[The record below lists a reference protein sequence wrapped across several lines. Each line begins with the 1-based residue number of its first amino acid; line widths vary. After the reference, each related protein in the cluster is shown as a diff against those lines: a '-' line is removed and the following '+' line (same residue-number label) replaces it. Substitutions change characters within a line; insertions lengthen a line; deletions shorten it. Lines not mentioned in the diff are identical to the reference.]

1 MGIVSWLFY
10 IISGFVLFFIM
21 MYLENKFSINKV
33 QNIIFSVIYMMILGG
48 ITSRYG
54 YSNLNGDIFLIFVFT
69 FIMAVIYINYVL
81 ERDFFDKSHGYV
93 KFYIVLIVIGY
104 IINQEFINRVD
115 CVFLTGDDLRLVL
128 WFGAFIFIYQFIRDN
143 NLLKDGNISSKKF
156 NMSNQSIVVS
166 YAKLKYKFLNDINYD
181 NKDLVLVLY
190 SIMIYENNKKSSL
203 MRKFDNFMFRLDGNS
218 RKLGIMQVNSKK
230 FISDIESI
238 DLVYKKLEK
247 LYNKKNKTVKKINY
261 KDIIELYDKDNFD
274 DICIIYDCICKI

>member
-1 MGIVSWLFY
+1 MGLFGWIFYIIMGIVIFFLMNYLDNRFSISKIDKIVLANIVVI
-10 IISGFVLFFIM
+10 IISEFLFKYSIR
-21 MYLENKFSINKV
+21 YTEN
-33 QNIIFSVIYMMILGG
+33 
-48 ITSRYG
+48 
-54 YSNLNGDIFLIFVFT
+54 IFLIFVFMLIFDIIYST
-69 FIMAVIYINYVL
+69 YVIDH
-81 ERDFFDKSHGYV
+81 DFFDKDNNNILFYV
-93 KFYIVLIVIGY
+93 GLIISGF

-115 CVFLTGDDLRLVL
+115 CVFLTGDNLRLVL
-128 WFGAFIFIYQFIRDN
+128 WFGAFIFIYQFIREN